1 MAESNI
7 NVEPNEEPSI
17 DIAVFVPSGLL
28 VLLVGI
34 SLVVWPEEAAQVA
47 STLMNAVTTSFG
59 WLFSLV
65 AFLTLIFCFW
75 LAFGRYGQVKLCLL
89 YTSPSPRDRG

>member
-7 NVEPNEEPSI
+7 DLDQREAPSL
-17 DIAVFVPSGLL
+17 DVTVFVPSGLL

-47 STLMNAVTTSFG
+47 STLMNSVTDSFG

-75 LAFGRYGQVKLCLL
+75 LALTIV
-89 YTSPSPRDRG
+89 

>member
-34 SLVVWPEEAAQVA
+34 S
-47 STLMNAVTTSFG
+47 
-59 WLFSLV
+59 
-65 AFLTLIFCFW
+65 
-75 LAFGRYGQVKLCLL
+75 Y
-89 YTSPSPRDRG
+89 